1 MGRGGGRGRR
11 LLALGVRTL
20 GGGGG
25 IPSHRREGAA
35 ALPPCSKHAHPPA
48 PPPRGAST
56 AAGGLPEGGSGR
68 RDARGRKAGS
78 EEARW
83 EE

>member
-1 MGRGGGRGRR
+1 MGRGGEHGGR

-25 IPSHRREGAA
+25 LPPHRREGASS
-35 ALPPCSKHAHPPA
+35 LPPCSKHAHPP
-48 PPPRGAST
+48 PPPHGAST
-56 AAGGLPEGGSGR
+56 AAGGLPEGEGGR
-68 RDARGRKAGS
+68 RDAWGRKVGS

>member
-1 MGRGGGRGRR
+1 MGKGGGCARR

-25 IPSHRREGAA
+25 LPPHRREGA
-35 ALPPCSKHAHPPA
+35 ALPPCSKHAHPP
-48 PPPRGAST
+48 PPPHGAST
-56 AAGGLPEGGSGR
+56 AAGGLPEGESGR
-68 RDARGRKAGS
+68 SDAWVRKVGS